1 MKKSVIFYCYLC
13 FQFNT
18 LGLNLLSIASYS
30 SLLDFFS
37 ANARCNKLLFL
48 HIGENRAMMN
58 MCMAKAIALTWGQ
71 L

>member
-13 FQFNT
+13 LQFNT